1 MKKILMFLMFGIM
14 SIVAFGQ
21 TEYQDV
27 VYLKNG
33 GIIRGV
39 IIEQVPDQIV
49 KIETIDRS
57 VFVYQM
63 NDIEKFTK
71 EPIQGL
77 KCLKAL
83 ENGLKSGYRFLGD
96 LGYQVGVGDYNLDR
110 LSLNIVN
117 GYQFNPYIYAGVGV
131 GLRYYTDDKK
141 AVIPV
146 FLNFRTTFIGSK
158 VSPYLELAGGFSY
171 NATDDFERV
180 GVYLHPSIGAQF
192 SLTDQSKMY
201 VGVGYELQ
209 KKEVYLYDYYYGY
222 KEWVSVGALSLKVG
236 FSL

>member
-1 MKKILMFLMFGIM
+1 MKKILVFMLFGIM

-27 VYLKNG
+27 IYLKNG
-33 GIIRGV
+33 GIIRGE
-39 IIEQVPDQIV
+39 IIEQVPDKIV

-57 VFVYQM
+57 VFVYEI

-71 EPIQGL
+71 EPVQV
-77 KCLKAL
+77 LKAFKEM
-83 ENGLKSGYRFLGD
+83 ENGIKSGYRFLGD
-96 LGYQVGVGDYNLDR
+96 FGYQIGIGDYNLDR

-180 GVYLHPSIGAQF
+180 GVYIHPSIGAQF
-192 SLTDQSKMY
+192 WLTDQSKMY

-209 KKEVYLYDYYYGY
+209 KKEVFLYDYYYGY
-222 KEWVSVGALSLKVG
+222 KTWVTVGALALKVG